1 MIVNGSSQDTIAIN
15 DRGLA
20 YGDGVFETIL
30 IHAHRPVLLKAHLH
44 RLESGATR
52 LKIPLDLLQLEQ
64 EIANYSQQFPEHG
77 VLKVIV
83 TRGVG
88 GRGYR
93 PANSAHTTRIL
104 SLHSLPLYEGDPA
117 ATGIATFICNQR
129 LAIQPSL
136 AGIKHL
142 NRLEQVRASQEWPDE
157 SFMEGIMLDTNGNVI
172 EGTRSNIF
180 WSEAGGLLTPS
191 LSNSGVAGIM
201 RNYLLSNIPGA
212 SEISECSLDRLL
224 GVSEVFICNSVFGIW
239 PVSSIQTASA
249 TVALDIDGSDAKF
262 TRQARRLFQELLK
275 ANVPR

>member
-44 RLESGATR
+44 RLESGAGR
-52 LKIPLDLLQLEQ
+52 LKIPLDRLELEK
-64 EIANYSQQFPEHG
+64 EIADYSQQFPEHG

-93 PANSAHTTRIL
+93 PSNSPHTTRIL
-104 SLHSLPLYEGDPA
+104 SLHPLPVYEGNPGT
-117 ATGIATFICNQR
+117 TGIATFICKQR
-129 LAIQPSL
+129 LAMQPSL

-142 NRLEQVRASQEWPDE
+142 NRLEQVLASQEFPNE
-157 SFMEGIMLDTNGNVI
+157 NFMEGIMLDTNGNII

-180 WSEAGGLLTPS
+180 WSEAGSLLTPS
-191 LSNSGVAGIM
+191 LSNCGVAGIM
-201 RNYLLSNIPGA
+201 RDYLLVNIAGA
-212 SEISECSLDRLL
+212 SEISECSVDRLL
-224 GVSEVFICNSVFGIW
+224 GASEIFICNSVFGIW
-239 PVSSIQTASA
+239 PVSSIHTASK

-262 TRQARRLFQELLK
+262 SRHAQRLFQELLK
-275 ANVPR
+275 ANVA

>member
-30 IHAHRPVLLKAHLH
+30 IHAHKAVLLKAHLH
-44 RLESGATR
+44 RLESGAGR
-52 LKIPLDLLQLEQ
+52 LKIPLDRLQLEQ
-64 EIANYSQQFPEHG
+64 EIADYSQQFPEHG

-93 PANSAHTTRIL
+93 PVNTPHTTRIL
-104 SLHSLPLYEGDPA
+104 SLHPLPVYEGDPGR
-117 ATGIATFICNQR
+117 TGIATFICNQR

-142 NRLEQVRASQEWPDE
+142 NRLEQVLASQEWPNE
-157 SFMEGIMLDTNGNVI
+157 SFMEGIMLDTNGNII

-180 WSEAGGLLTPS
+180 WTEADSLLTPS
-191 LSNSGVAGIM
+191 LSNCGVAGIM
-201 RNYLLSNIPGA
+201 RDYLLGNIPGA

-224 GVSEVFICNSVFGIW
+224 EASEIFICNSVFGIW
-239 PVSSIQTASA
+239 PVNSIQTAGK
-249 TVALDIDGSDAKF
+249 TVARDIDGSDAKF
-262 TRQARRLFQELLK
+262 SRQAQRLFQELLK
-275 ANVPR
+275 ANVA